1 MKSILK
7 TVSLSALALTLGACS
22 GSGNAVEQ
30 VADANEQFGCD
41 VINVF
46 SPSEYIGENVISNF

>member
-46 SPSEYIGENVISNF
+46 SPS